1 MAEQLDKA
9 KQTGQGQ
16 IKGAVGENAA
26 KAQGL
31 VKGGLE
37 NAFNGGAAAV
47 KQLLNGLKDSL
58 GIPDLP
64 KIPKKPK
71 FPELKKFEPKKPPTP
86 KIYEKEEKKFDYKP
100 APAIQNPPPK
110 PAPPRGKLSY
120 KYEWDGKRI
129 GVGFYEG
136 DRYVD
141 AIGAINFKG
150 KITEERAVELFI
162 QNYKAEQPNLESWG
176 MQKLSK

>member
-1 MAEQLDKA
+1 MAEKINQA
-9 KQTGQGQ
+9 VQTGQGT
-16 IKGAVGENAA
+16 IKGAVGQNAA
-26 KAQGL
+26 KAEDMI
-31 VKGGLE
+31 KGGLN
-37 NAFNGGAAAV
+37 NAFNGGLGAV
-47 KQLLNGLKDSL
+47 KQLLNGLKESL
-58 GIPDLP
+58 GLPPIPP
-64 KIPKKPK
+64 IPKKPK
-71 FPELKKFEPKKPPTP
+71 FPALKKFEPKKPPQP
-86 KIYEKEEKKFDYKP
+86 KIYQKEEKKFDYAP
-100 APAIQNPPPK
+100 APTVQKPTPK

>member
-9 KQTGQGQ
+9 KQTGQGA
-16 IKGAVGENAA
+16 IKGAVGD
-26 KAQGL
+26 KAGKAEAL
-31 VKGGLE
+31 IKGGLN
-37 NAFNGGAAAV
+37 NAFNGGAEAI
-47 KQLLNGLKDSL
+47 KGILNGLKDSL

-64 KIPKKPK
+64 KIPKKPA
-71 FPELKKFEPKKPPTP
+71 FPELKKFKPKKPPQP
-86 KIYEKEEKKFDYKP
+86 KIYQKEEKKFDYAP
-100 APAIQNPPPK
+100 APTVQKPTPK